1 MSDRRAGNLGYFSH
15 DAAREFPDRVAMID
29 LCGASP
35 REVTYGELE
44 QRLDRFAAMI
54 TGLGFKPGDR
64 LMVKQMAE
72 ELFGTELSA

>member
-29 LCGASP
+29 LCGAAP

-44 QRLDRFAAMI
+44 QRLDNVP
-54 TGLGFKPGDR
+54 TGEG
-64 LMVKQMAE
+64 
-72 ELFGTELSA
+72 ELHAGTRGEGEMQ

>member
-1 MSDRRAGNLGYFSH
+1 MSDRRAGNLDYFSH